1 MKILINLVGLSHHDI
16 GNGLHSYKPVYENLF
31 KNVVNPLRENN
42 QVDFFL
48 QTYETSESGELEK
61 IYNPIYSEY
70 KILEYPKSAAFN
82 TYISSIE
89 KLKQFDYDFY
99 IVTRFD
105 LDITIPLK
113 LNFNKFNFLF
123 KEKYWWD
130 SDKCTTD
137 TFYSFP
143 KHMLDDFI
151 QACKDTRDKC
161 GQSGYLGLFHKL
173 YPELIKYINEEAIY
187 FIDDEKQ
194 TVQISKK
201 YTLSRYITL

>member
-16 GNGLHSYKPVYENLF
+16 GNGLHSYKSVCENLF
-31 KNVVNPLRENN
+31 KNVVNPLRETN

-48 QTYETSESGELEK
+48 KTYDTDEKDNLEF

-70 KILEYPKSAAFN
+70 RNLQKPKSAAFD
-82 TYISSIE
+82 TYIDSIE

-105 LDITIPLK
+105 LDIRLPLK
-113 LNFNKFNFLF
+113 LNFDKFNFLF
-123 KEKYWWD
+123 KELKFWD

-137 TFYSFP
+137 TFYAFP
-143 KHMLDDFI
+143 KKMLDSFI
-151 QACKDTRDKC
+151 QACKDTRDRC
-161 GQSGYLGLFHKL
+161 GQPGYLGLFHKL
-173 YPELIKYINEEAIY
+173 YPELIKYINEEDIY

-201 YTLSRYITL
+201 YTLSRYIKL